1 MRTRLCMG
9 PLINVASRT
18 PGERLGVSTAATSR
32 KEGVVVEATVEAEVG
47 WRPRRAVK
55 REGIIGDRNCSRN
68 GFGKLKGTSEI
79 SDLSIG
85 EKVRRQQSFWTNI
98 RQQRF
103 WIPTVA
109 YSPFRNS
116 TTFRKDLGRRRRTKI
131 QKNQKKQ
138 TKKGTEKPS
147 TWGVVLLIGNR
158 MDVYFYFFLACVQ

>member
-1 MRTRLCMG
+1 M
-9 PLINVASRT
+9 
-18 PGERLGVSTAATSR
+18 
-32 KEGVVVEATVEAEVG
+32 VEATVEAEVG
-47 WRPRRAVK
+47 RRSRRAVK

-131 QKNQKKQ
+131 QKTRKNKQKKEQ
-138 TKKGTEKPS
+138 KNLLRGESYYRLGIVWMYTFIFSSPVFNS
-147 TWGVVLLIGNR
+147 VV
-158 MDVYFYFFLACVQ
+158 